1 MTGRGA
7 SLSWMNFTAAF
18 ARAAASVQDPT
29 DLLKIQQS
37 VQGMKSFLRVAVP
50 AGVRPRDEFGR
61 IFRNKSGR
69 IDVVPLRP
77 LTQQERE
84 LLKAKKEDKEKRNTM
99 MEKVIAAMRAN
110 Q

>member
-1 MTGRGA
+1 
-7 SLSWMNFTAAF
+7 MNFTAAF
-18 ARAAASVQDPT
+18 VRAAASVQDPT
-29 DLLKIQQS
+29 DLLKNQQD
-37 VQGMKSFLRVAVP
+37 VERMKSFLRVALP
-50 AGVRPRDEFGR
+50 KGVRPRDEFGR

-84 LLKAKKEDKEKRNTM
+84 LLQAKKEDKEKRNTM
-99 MEKVIAAMRAN
+99 MKKIIMAMRAN